1 MPQSAAHASPRAQR
15 DYCGYLQVITYYQQS
30 IAQLY
35 QFTFK
40 KLQISFVQNAKTLI
54 N

>member
-15 DYCGYLQVITYYQQS
+15 NYCGYLQVITYYQQS

-40 KLQISFVQNAKTLI
+40 KLQISFVQNAETLI
-54 N
+54 D